1 MCGDDEG
8 DEDDDSTAVICASVW
23 PCVVAWYQ
31 SACLIVIFD
40 SDSRNSK
47 VTFSVG
53 PQTTN
58 AFSY

>member
-23 PCVVAWYQ
+23 PCVVAWCQ
-31 SACLIVIFD
+31 SVPLNVVFD
-40 SDSRNSK
+40 PNSRNSK
-47 VTFSVG
+47 IAFSSG